1 MRIFPGSKSGF
12 IPLAVL
18 VGAVALVVTTGT
30 LTAVLGG
37 DTGWARATTA
47 AGLVATV
54 AAAGV
59 LLATAQGWANGTR
72 LSLAASAVAVVGL
85 GALALTAVTY
95 IGGAS
100 DAGSSVVAD
109 TIAEDDTGVTD
120 EGLALSQQLTNNDI
134 QPPGFAHDVGVHP
147 TLGGFMSMDNATIL
161 RNSPGGTLLPNEVDE
176 LRGQLAETRAFLEE
190 HDTYEKALAA
200 GYTVTTNDVP
210 FMGAHLLN
218 FGYVGDGVFD
228 PAKPEGL
235 LFSQLGGGE
244 DAEWQLVGAWFLL
257 IPGLN
262 PGVTEAIPPDAFVGN
277 LDLWHQHHGLC
288 TRNGI
293 ISENNSEESCLGDG
307 GNYQGDLKWM
317 MQVWVWPETAD
328 NSDGVFTYLNY
339 ELFEQQQQNV
349 QGEPLGR

>member
-1 MRIFPGSKSGF
+1 MRIFLRSKSSL

-47 AGLVATV
+47 AGLVTTV
-54 AAAGV
+54 VAAGV
-59 LLATAQGWANGTR
+59 LLATARGWANGTR

-100 DAGSSVVAD
+100 DAGSSVVVD
-109 TIAEDDTGVTD
+109 TIADDDTGDTD
-120 EGLALSQQLTNNDI
+120 VGLALSQQVSNNEV

-147 TLGGFMSMDNATIL
+147 TFGGFISMDNAAIL
-161 RNSPGGTLLPNEVDE
+161 RNSPGGTLLPNEVDKIRE
-176 LRGQLAETRAFLEE
+176 QLAATRAFLEE
-190 HDTYEKALAA
+190 HDTIEKALAA
-200 GYTVTTNDVP
+200 NYTITTNDVP

-218 FGYVGDGVFD
+218 FGYVADGVFD
-228 PAKPEGL
+228 PSKPEGL
-235 LFSQLGGGE
+235 LFSKLGGGP
-244 DAEWQLVGAWFLL
+244 DAEWQLTGAWFLL

-262 PGVTEAIPPDAFVGN
+262 PGVTEAIPPDGFAGN

-288 TRNGI
+288 TRNGV
-293 ISENNSEESCLGDG
+293 ISENNTEESCLSDG
-307 GNYQGDLKWM
+307 GNYQGELKWM
-317 MQVWVWPETAD
+317 MHVWVWPETAD
-328 NSDGVFTYLNY
+328 NVDGVFTYLNY
-339 ELFEQQQQNV
+339 GLFEKQQQNV